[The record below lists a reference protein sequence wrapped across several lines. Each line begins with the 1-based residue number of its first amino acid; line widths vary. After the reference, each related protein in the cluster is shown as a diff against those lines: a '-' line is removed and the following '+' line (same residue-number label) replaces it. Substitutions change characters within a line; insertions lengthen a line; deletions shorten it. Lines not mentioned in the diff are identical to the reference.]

1 MKTLKLFFVFTDI
14 GFILYWIVT
23 LFHLIPKEY
32 LFNDYRNPILVAWNF
47 SFLPLDLLVSF
58 TGLLS
63 LFLYRK
69 GIEYWNQVALV
80 SLVLTFCSGLQAIV
94 FWIIRLDFD
103 LTWWLPNLFL
113 LVYPIFFIPRI
124 LLKK

>member
-23 LFHLIPKEY
+23 LFHIIPKEY
-32 LFNDYRNPILVAWNF
+32 LFNDYSNPILVAWNF
-47 SFLPLDLLVSF
+47 SFLPLDLLISF
-58 TGLLS
+58 TGLSS

-113 LVYPIFFIPRI
+113 LVYPMFFIPRMI
-124 LLKK
+124 LKK